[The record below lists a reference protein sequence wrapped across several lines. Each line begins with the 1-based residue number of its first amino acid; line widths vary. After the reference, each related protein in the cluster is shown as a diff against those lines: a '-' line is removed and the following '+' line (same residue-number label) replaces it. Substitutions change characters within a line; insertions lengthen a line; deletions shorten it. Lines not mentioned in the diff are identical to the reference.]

1 MTSKRYSLIVA
12 TSENMA
18 IGRGNRMPWHISA
31 DLKYFKKLTKNGT
44 VIMGRHTWE
53 SLGCKPLPLRENI
66 IVSRSLTVEKAAF
79 AAVGSDVVASGS
91 VGGSVGGGAAVED
104 VAGAA
109 ATVTMVAPSIEEA
122 LKMASRDEIF
132 VIGGGEI
139 YRQTMPGAYRLYITS
154 VKTIIDDAD
163 TYFPKIDSSKWR
175 IIWESEVFHD
185 TKTNFDFQFIQ
196 YLTNEN

>member
-1 MTSKRYSLIVA
+1 V
-12 TSENMA
+12 
-18 IGRGNRMPWHISA
+18 GG
-31 DLKYFKKLTKNGT
+31 G
-44 VIMGRHTWE
+44 
-53 SLGCKPLPLRENI
+53 
-66 IVSRSLTVEKAAF
+66 
-79 AAVGSDVVASGS
+79 AAVGVVAGS
-91 VGGSVGGGAAVED
+91 VVRGSVDAVGAAAGDVAVCVGGSVGGGAAVGAA
-104 VAGAA
+104 AGAA